1 MAAQG
6 KHIDSPPTGD
16 LTEWFADHYRQAVNL
31 SSAEGSLR
39 FRRLASELPVL
50 DKKGEQLASGRN
62 RINRFLQLKMRFAL
76 AHDGYSCRAY
86 YARLRVAGAPDTFV
100 CYAFAFWPAQR
111 DQSVDY
117 VCVAPTFDSRDGEFR
132 QRFIPAA
139 AFVKGCDLYS
149 ESTRAAEDL
158 IGVLLADGRL
168 ELRATDFGSTPPGP
182 ATFTRVL
189 GDRLSVA
196 ALAVALTL
204 DAWNSIRS
212 LLAAHIHADYLRFV
226 SKVIEL
232 EPVITLRSRDL
243 DPQRWIFERGVLT
256 SNTTACGVKLV
267 PMFAREVQ
275 QPFDVN
281 LGAWRELEI
290 SQAVGDLVV
299 QFVSPS
305 FAMYNQWSFIEHTGP
320 TLYENAAM
328 HERYARSQRLQ
339 TVVKRLRESRRALS
353 ELERQELAALTPS
366 FGDRVAP
373 NARVDGTSDSA
384 EVPNARDPGA
394 EQRNC
399 SGDLKNYHTEELSSH
414 IYETLDYAQS
424 HLMMSDTTLMHTIE
438 DVGRTLY
445 AWPAYVRRAADP
457 VPAVARLFASE
468 GSAARVLFEY
478 AYGAHCLHSLTG
490 VAHGDLH
497 SNNLTVFE
505 WGRVERPDAAAPPRA
520 DGARTFYSLYEDPVV
535 LYVAGPAGE
544 ADAFLFPADG
554 ISGALIDY
562 SRAIVGPA
570 FRPRI
575 EGDRGAQY
583 ATNFYRDQVNR
594 AVRTLHRYA
603 PEYVAAHQ
611 DAIKGAA
618 FADFESVFAVL
629 CAVDFIAIGASV
641 AAVLAAAAAEADPL
655 ELRAF
660 RAAPAAAELARALEV
675 AGRAAL
681 IAGLHGIVAAVKR
694 RKTGGASGGASGGS
708 SGSSSGS
715 AACPYCDE
723 AGAAAPACAECNSLA
738 TITIAQAQ
746 AQDAQA
752 QTHGGAAAKD
762 DAPAFPGAKIIAQVF
777 KKYRFAEAIQRHPR
791 PQLIDAYNYNNYDAA
806 VSSTDYARWP
816 RWARVDEIEKHLGEY
831 KMTDLFDKGVEPFL
845 ESLSGYEIPFE
856 VLAAQE
862 RADAEAADGKPTAAA
877 SSWIDD

>member
-1 MAAQG
+1 
-6 KHIDSPPTGD
+6 
-16 LTEWFADHYRQAVNL
+16 
-31 SSAEGSLR
+31 
-39 FRRLASELPVL
+39 
-50 DKKGEQLASGRN
+50 
-62 RINRFLQLKMRFAL
+62 MRFAL

-86 YARLRVAGAPDTFV
+86 HARLRIKGAPDNFV

-111 DQSVDY
+111 DRPVDY
-117 VCVAPTFDSRDGEFR
+117 ICVAPTFDSRDGEFR
-132 QRFIPAA
+132 RRFVPAA
-139 AFVKGCDLYS
+139 AFVKGCELYA
-149 ESTRAAEDL
+149 ESLRAAEDL
-158 IGVLLADGRL
+158 IGALLTDGRL
-168 ELRATDFGSTPPGP
+168 ELRAADFGSTPPGP
-182 ATFTRVL
+182 ATFTHVF
-189 GDRLSVA
+189 GDRLPVA

-232 EPVITLRSRDL
+232 EPAISLRSRDL
-243 DPQRWIFERGVLT
+243 DPQRWIFESGALT
-256 SNTTACGVKLV
+256 SNTAACGVKLV

-305 FAMYNQWSFIEHTGP
+305 FAIYNQWSYIERTGP
-320 TLYENAAM
+320 ALYENKAM
-328 HERYARSQRLQ
+328 HERYVRSKRLQ

-353 ELERQELAALTPS
+353 ELEKQELSALTPS
-366 FGDRVAP
+366 FGDLKTDNAP
-373 NARVDGTSDSA
+373 DVS
-384 EVPNARDPGA
+384 ELPNARDPA
-394 EQRNC
+394 AASSQFHEIDL
-399 SGDLKNYHTEELSSH
+399 GDLKNYHTEELSSH

-424 HLMMSDTTLMHTIE
+424 HLIMSDTSLMHTIE

-457 VPAVARLFASE
+457 VPAVSRLFASE
-468 GSAARVLFEY
+468 ESAARVLFEY

-505 WGRVERPDAAAPPRA
+505 WGRVERPDATAPPRA
-520 DGARTFYSLYEDPVV
+520 DGMRTFYSLYEDPVV
-535 LYVAGPAGE
+535 LYAAGPAGE

-603 PEYVAAHQ
+603 PDYVAAHQ

-618 FADFESVFAVL
+618 YADFESVFTVL

-641 AAVLAAAAAEADPL
+641 AAVLTAAAAEADPL

-694 RKTGGASGGASGGS
+694 NKTGGAPDSV
-708 SGSSSGS
+708 
-715 AACPYCDE
+715 CPYCDE
-723 AGAAAPACAECNSLA
+723 ANADLSASATTDAALPCPECNSLA
-738 TITIAQAQ
+738 TITIAQEA
-746 AQDAQA
+746 AH
-752 QTHGGAAAKD
+752 TSVGGGNTSV
-762 DAPAFPGAKIIAQVF
+762 AFPGAKIIAQVF
-777 KKYRFAEAIQRHPR
+777 KKYKFAEAIQRHPR
-791 PQLIDAYNYNNYDAA
+791 PQLIDAYNYNNYKAA
-806 VSSTDYARWP
+806 VSCTDYARWP
-816 RWARVDEIEKHLGEY
+816 RWARIDEIEKHLGEY

-845 ESLSGYEIPFE
+845 ESLVGYEIPFE

-877 SSWIDD
+877 SSWIED

>member
-1 MAAQG
+1 
-6 KHIDSPPTGD
+6 
-16 LTEWFADHYRQAVNL
+16 
-31 SSAEGSLR
+31 
-39 FRRLASELPVL
+39 
-50 DKKGEQLASGRN
+50 
-62 RINRFLQLKMRFAL
+62 MRFAL

-86 YARLRVAGAPDTFV
+86 YARLRIAGAPDTFV

-111 DQSVDY
+111 DRPVDY

-139 AFVKGCDLYS
+139 AFVKGCDLHS
-149 ESTRAAEDL
+149 ESTRTAEDL
-158 IGVLLADGRL
+158 IGALLIDGRL

-189 GDRLSVA
+189 GDRLPVA
-196 ALAVALTL
+196 TLAVALTL

-243 DPQRWIFERGVLT
+243 VPHRWIFERGVQT
-256 SNTTACGVKLV
+256 NHEVACGVKLV

-305 FAMYNQWSFIEHTGP
+305 FAMYNQWSYIERTGP
-320 TLYENAAM
+320 ALYENKAM

-353 ELERQELAALTPS
+353 ELERQELAILTPS

-373 NARVDGTSDSA
+373 AGAPDGA
-384 EVPNARDPGA
+384 ELPNARDPGA
-394 EQRNC
+394 EHRSV

-424 HLMMSDTTLMHTIE
+424 HLIMSDTTLMHTIE

-694 RKTGGASGGASGGS
+694 RKTGGGAS
-708 SGSSSGS
+708 
-715 AACPYCDE
+715 ACPYCAE
-723 AGAAAPACAECNSLA
+723 AGAEAPPCAECNSLA
-738 TITIAQAQ
+738 TITIVQEAQAQ
-746 AQDAQA
+746 TQA
-752 QTHGGAAAKD
+752 QTHGGAAPAKY

-777 KKYRFAEAIQRHPR
+777 KKYKFAEAIQRHPR

-806 VSSTDYARWP
+806 VSCTDYARWP
-816 RWARVDEIEKHLGEY
+816 RWARIDEFEKHLGEY